1 MKNHNTKPSNIQQSD
16 TKYLNKSAHSA
27 ISKTIAAN
35 PQDLK
40 ECDDAAAR
48 FLKRFEIIRLLG
60 ECGAYKEKGVPIGV
74 IMLYIFNLMFSPMSM
89 YYQIKMDAFREEFS
103 KNTVYRFQKMPI

>member
-1 MKNHNTKPSNIQQSD
+1 MKKHNIKPSNIQQTD
-16 TKYLNKSAHSA
+16 TKHLNKSVCSA
-27 ISKTIAAN
+27 IPATVVVN

-60 ECGAYKEKGVPIGV
+60 ECGAYKEKGVPVGV
-74 IMLYIFNLMFSPMSM
+74 IVLYIFNLMFSP
-89 YYQIKMDAFREEFS
+89 
-103 KNTVYRFQKMPI
+103 